1 MSRFVSRFR
10 LGFFALMVVAA
21 ATAFAPPIHAQTEDD
36 PVVKLVAEPAELTMR
51 VGDEAEVRITGV
63 TRSGAR
69 VDAPSV
75 RFVGP
80 RSAVRVRQGV
90 VTALAAGEYELIA
103 TMVRDGGPPAGE
115 TVMVGVPVRIDW
127 PAVDRVVV
135 TPLTNHRLLAGTT
148 IRLGVRAEHADGS
161 ERPDPQVEWRGETP
175 GIATVDGFGR
185 VTATAPGKATVTAT
199 VDGVTGTATLTVDR
213 FTATTLAITGGVP
226 RARTGDVVDFG
237 AELRDEDG
245 RLLDRVPVE
254 WFHAYEAAP
263 GIIAPPATALMDGGR
278 FVADLPGLHTVVAHA
293 GPLAARATVE
303 VVPRDV
309 VRQLEIHGHGR
320 EQRVR
325 TTDFWVFEGLDGRDY
340 AVTGAKRSDGHGFVW
355 DVTDPANIVKT
366 DSIQVDARSV
376 NDMKVSP
383 DGRYAT
389 MTREGASDRRNGVVI
404 LDLADPAHPVIAS
417 EVTDH
422 GLTGGVHNAFPTNDH
437 VFALAGGDKYVIL
450 DVADLHNPRYVG
462 EYNHPDS
469 RLHDV
474 WVMDGL
480 AYSAEWENGLVVVD
494 VGDGRWGGSPET
506 PVFVSSHPLPTGGT
520 HAVFPYISESTGK
533 HYVFVGDEIMSRRG
547 LAWEGPGRGRGSY
560 QLPYDPETGMHGIP
574 LATRGYIQIIDFSD
588 PESPEMVARYEVP
601 EYGTHNIWVGG
612 RHSVPGVLRGGR
624 AHGGRFGGADGEPV
638 HAGARDRGLQG
649 LRSGRVR
656 AQLADGVERHALQGA
671 DLLLRHEF
679 RAVVGAAGAADPADQ
694 LRAGK
699 VSGTPAGGHGASE
712 TTRSPARSI
721 LS

>member
-1 MSRFVSRFR
+1 MFRSSQLFR
-10 LGFFALMVVAA
+10 LGLFALTVAAVAA
-21 ATAFAPPIHAQTEDD
+21 AFALPLRAQTDDD
-36 PVVKLVAEPAELTMR
+36 PVVKLVAEPAELSMR
-51 VGDEAEVRITGV
+51 VGDEVEVKITGV
-63 TRSGAR
+63 TRSGTR

-90 VTALAAGEYELIA
+90 VTALAAGDHALIA
-103 TMVRDGGPPAGE
+103 TLVQGGGPPAGVP
-115 TVMVGVPVRIDW
+115 VMVRVPVRIDW
-127 PAVDRVVV
+127 PAVARVVV
-135 TPLTNHRLLAGTT
+135 TPLTDDRLLVGTT
-148 IRLGVRAEHADGS
+148 VRLGVRAEHEDGS
-161 ERPDPQVEWRGETP
+161 ERPGPEVEWQSMFPRM
-175 GIATVDGFGR
+175 ASVDRFGR
-185 VTATAPGKATVTAT
+185 VTGAAPGRAAIRAT
-199 VDGVTGTATLTVDR
+199 VDGVAGTEYFDVSAFTGTTLT
-213 FTATTLAITGGVP
+213 ITGGVP
-226 RARTGDVVDFG
+226 RARTGDVIDFG
-237 AELRDEDG
+237 AEVRNEDG
-245 RLLDRVPVE
+245 EILSRVPVE
-254 WFHAYEAAP
+254 WSHAYEAPP
-263 GIIAPPATALMDGGR
+263 GTIAPPAPARMRGGR

-293 GPLAARATVE
+293 GPLAARTTIE

-309 VRQLEIHGHGR
+309 VQQLEIHGHGR

-325 TTDFWVFEGLDGRDY
+325 TTDFWVFEGVDRRDY
-340 AVTGAKRSDGHGFVW
+340 AVTGAKRSDGYGFVW
-355 DVTDPANIVKT
+355 DVTDPTNIVKT

-404 LDLADPAHPVIAS
+404 LDLADPAHPVIAA

-450 DVADLHNPRYVG
+450 DVSDIYNPRYVG

-494 VGDGRWGGSPET
+494 VGNGRWGGSPEN
-506 PVFVSSHPLPTGGT
+506 PVFVSSYPLPTGGT

-547 LAWEGPGRGRGSY
+547 LAWEGPGQGRGSY

-588 PESPEMVARYEVP
+588 PEAPEMVARYEVP
-601 EYGTHNIWVGG
+601 EYGTHNIWVEDDILYQAYYEGG
-612 RHSVPGVLRGGR
+612 VRMVDVSGELMGNLYTQGR
-624 AHGGRFGGADGEPV
+624 EI
-638 HAGARDRGLQG
+638 
-649 LRSGRVR
+649 
-656 AQLADGVERHALQGA
+656 
-671 DLLLRHEF
+671 
-679 RAVVGAAGAADPADQ
+679 AVFKAFDPAGYVPNSPMAWSVMPFKGLIYFSDTN
-694 LRAGK
+694 
-699 VSGTPAGGHGASE
+699 SGLWSARLVP
-712 TTRSPARSI
+712 RSRPIS
-721 LS
+721 